1 MGALNDY
8 PRLCGGTFFILLT
21 RAMKK
26 HGRGGNSYGRSQAGI
41 TEANFLKDLI
51 RVFYPSYPD
60 LAKSTEKSNATK
72 YKQGTN
78 LGVGFP
84 GNDPI
89 VLSKFDRSVKS
100 EYKKCSFQ

>member
-26 HGRGGNSYGRSQAGI
+26 HGRGGNSYGRSQAGT

-72 YKQGTN
+72 YKQGKN

-89 VLSKFDRSVKS
+89 VLSKIRS
-100 EYKKCSFQ
+100 KC